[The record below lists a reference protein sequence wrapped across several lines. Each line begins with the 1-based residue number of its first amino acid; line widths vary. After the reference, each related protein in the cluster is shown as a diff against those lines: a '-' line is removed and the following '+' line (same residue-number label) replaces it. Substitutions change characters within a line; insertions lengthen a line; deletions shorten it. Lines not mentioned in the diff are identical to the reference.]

1 MPYPIPTGQNF
12 EITYNETSAKHHM
25 PTMDESDHFEISL
38 ILSGDRQIV
47 TPNRIFYAHS
57 HSITMG
63 APFVRHQTSSTSD
76 LVYKKILIK
85 FSIKI
90 GDLIKRKIGVT
101 NFDALFDQHVHYFTE
116 IGYDIIQKK
125 FFEMLEVYKDYDRY
139 TDEILQGMLFHLF
152 TLITKYK
159 EMPSNAV
166 PISFETKN
174 ESIIKA
180 LEYLS
185 TYMQDAPSME
195 AVASYV
201 GLTPSY
207 FSRLFK
213 KSTGKTFSEY
223 VLFLR
228 LQSSR
233 ILLMQT
239 DLSVQQIAEQIG
251 LCNGNYLSN
260 LFKKYYLESP
270 SEFRKHCNPN
280 TQSDIV
286 NKPLYD
292 GL

>member
-1 MPYPIPTGQNF
+1 MQF
-12 EITYNETSAKHHM
+12 
-25 PTMDESDHFEISL
+25 
-38 ILSGDRQIV
+38 R
-47 TPNRIFYAHS
+47 
-57 HSITMG
+57 
-63 APFVRHQTSSTSD
+63 
-76 LVYKKILIK
+76 KKILIK

-90 GDLIKRKIGVT
+90 GDLIKRKIGAT

-116 IGYDIIQKK
+116 IGYDSIQKK